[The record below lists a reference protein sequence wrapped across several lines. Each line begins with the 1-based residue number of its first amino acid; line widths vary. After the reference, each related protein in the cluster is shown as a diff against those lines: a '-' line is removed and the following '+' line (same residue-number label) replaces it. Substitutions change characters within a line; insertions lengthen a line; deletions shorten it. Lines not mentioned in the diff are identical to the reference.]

1 MDNNYL
7 WIVVIGFIIAFILAL
22 GLGANDVANSFG
34 TSVGSKV
41 LTLRDACIVAAFCET
56 AGSVLAGGKV
66 TGRDLRIIYFTFIAR
81 GVCAFMI
88 CFRHLPGPGE
98 QQRFDINF

>member
-1 MDNNYL
+1 MDSMDNSYL

-41 LTLRDACIVAAFCET
+41 LTLRDACIVAAICET
-56 AGSVLAGGKV
+56 SGAVLAGGKV
-66 TGRDLRIIYFTFIAR
+66 TGA
-81 GVCAFMI
+81 
-88 CFRHLPGPGE
+88 
-98 QQRFDINF
+98 

>member
-1 MDNNYL
+1 MEAMDNTYL

-66 TGRDLRIIYFTFIAR
+66 TGRGDLRIIYFRVIAR

-88 CFRHLPGPGE
+88 CFRHLLGAGRATE
-98 QQRFDINF
+98 I

>member
-1 MDNNYL
+1 MEAMDNTYL
-7 WIVVIGFIIAFILAL
+7 WIVIIGFIIAFILAL

-56 AGSVLAGGKV
+56 AGSVPCWRKSNRYLLWLYYFIVMRTCSINQGKFES
-66 TGRDLRIIYFTFIAR
+66 I
-81 GVCAFMI
+81 
-88 CFRHLPGPGE
+88 
-98 QQRFDINF
+98 